1 MTSMRQAELATP
13 TSSTGRSR
21 PGWRPAI
28 DPERC
33 TGCGWCVASCEP
45 HVLALEAIEWR
56 KRSVLQDAL
65 RCTGCSDCAVTCP
78 FHAITMVRASRTE
91 LTSRD

>member
-1 MTSMRQAELATP
+1 MRNAKPAIP
-13 TSSTGRSR
+13 TSPTARSR

-28 DPERC
+28 DPGRC

-45 HVLALEAIEWR
+45 HVLALEAFGWR
-56 KRSVLQDAL
+56 KRSVLQDAAP
-65 RCTGCSDCAVTCP
+65 CTGCSDCALTCP

-91 LTSRD
+91 LTPRD